1 MENYEYPVKGSTV
14 MVLTDLDR
22 HVTTGNTIAAMQIM
36 TRYVLTELLKVFSL
50 SLAALTGL
58 FIVVGG
64 VKEALDLGIPPTQI
78 PAILP
83 YVLLISLR
91 YTVPVTLLLA
101 TTLVYARMSGANE
114 IVAIKSLGI
123 SPMVILWPGFALAF
137 LLSLLSVWI
146 NDLSGMGQRNIDR
159 IGFEAAEEIA
169 YSILRSERCYSTTQ
183 FSINVKRVE
192 GRRLI
197 NPIVTIDANGD
208 GNAITLVASTAELH
222 ADLKR
227 GDLCITLYNMEVDAP
242 GLGSGYIPG
251 SREQR
256 VPLSEAGRDG
266 GGSSP
271 ATMPLSTI
279 PVEIAR
285 HQQTIQQLESEY
297 AARAGNQMLWGDFSG
312 LTGPTWTHL
321 AGLLAG
327 EHSTLCRLR
336 TEPPRRWAAGF
347 SCLCFVCIGAPMAIW
362 GRRGEPLTAFFLC
375 FAPILVV
382 YYPLLAEG
390 IAGAK
395 NGTLPPVSVWGGNL
409 VLAAWGVWLLRKV
422 MRY

>member
-1 MENYEYPVKGSTV
+1 
-14 MVLTDLDR
+14 
-22 HVTTGNTIAAMQIM
+22 
-36 TRYVLTELLKVFSL
+36 
-50 SLAALTGL
+50 
-58 FIVVGG
+58 
-64 VKEALDLGIPPTQI
+64 
-78 PAILP
+78 
-83 YVLLISLR
+83 
-91 YTVPVTLLLA
+91 
-101 TTLVYARMSGANE
+101 
-114 IVAIKSLGI
+114 
-123 SPMVILWPGFALAF
+123 MVILWPGFALAF

-362 GRRGEPLTAFFLC
+362 RRRGEPLTAFFLC